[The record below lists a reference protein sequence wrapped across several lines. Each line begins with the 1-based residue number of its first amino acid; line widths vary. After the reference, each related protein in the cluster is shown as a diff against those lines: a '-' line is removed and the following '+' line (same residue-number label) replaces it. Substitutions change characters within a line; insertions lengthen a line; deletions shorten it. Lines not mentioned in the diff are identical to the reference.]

1 MAGFEGTDNSPGVEI
16 NARRFRNSIAVE
28 DANSRTA
35 QKNSWTLNTRTF
47 PSAKRENMRVAPRYQ
62 GNSGFFHIVFH

>member
-1 MAGFEGTDNSPGVEI
+1 MQEI
-16 NARRFRNSIAVE
+16 SWRIAVKTPT
-28 DANSRTA
+28 SRTA

-47 PSAKRENMRVAPRYQ
+47 LSAKRQNTQVAPRYQ